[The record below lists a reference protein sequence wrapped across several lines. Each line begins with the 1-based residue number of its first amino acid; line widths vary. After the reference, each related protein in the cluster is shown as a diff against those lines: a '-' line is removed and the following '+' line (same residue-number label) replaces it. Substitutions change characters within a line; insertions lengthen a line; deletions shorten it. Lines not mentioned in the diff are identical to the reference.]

1 MPRIQPVRALVATAV
16 IALAAAACTGTPDAP
31 KASDDASKDTT
42 ITFWYGWS
50 APGEVAAIEADVKAF
65 EAAHPNIHVKA
76 VGNIN
81 DDKIKQALRA
91 GGPNAP
97 DVVSSFSSANVGAFC
112 KSNVLTD
119 LKPFLDK
126 SGVDLDRTF
135 PKAIQEYT
143 QYQGKRCTLPLL
155 ADTYGLHYNK
165 DAFKAAGI
173 TAPPKTFSEFEAV
186 AKKLTKPT
194 ADGYSQL
201 GFMPNF
207 HGYTSTLLLYGY
219 QWGLKYFDEQ
229 GKANASRDPKFTQLF
244 TTQKK
249 LVDELGGYAKLE
261 KYRTTFG
268 DQYGAKNPLHTG
280 QVAMTFDGE
289 WRAGMAK
296 DAGIKFDLGVAPM
309 PVPDDQADTY
319 GRGGLSGTI
328 VGIASTSQKQN
339 AAWELVK
346 FITTDTDAVVN
357 FANAI
362 HNVPSTLDALKSPKF
377 ATDPAMSVLLG
388 VAQNKFSISPPATP
402 NGDAYLLTLQ
412 DVGYRYE
419 SGSIK
424 DLPAALKK
432 ADEQIDKDIAQSK

>member
-1 MPRIQPVRALVATAV
+1 MPRIQPVKALGAAAV
-16 IALAAAACTGTPDAP
+16 IALLATACTGTSSGP
-31 KASDDASKDTT
+31 KANDDAAKDTT

-50 APGEVAAIEADVKAF
+50 APSEVAAIDANIKAF

-112 KSNVLTD
+112 KSNVLAD
-119 LKPFLDK
+119 LEPFLDK
-126 SGVDLDRTF
+126 SGVDLDKTF
-135 PKAIQEYT
+135 PKAVQGYT

-173 TAPPKTFSEFEAV
+173 TSPPKTFSEFEAD

-201 GFMPNF
+201 GFMPNY

-229 GKANASRDPKFTQLF
+229 GKANASRDPKVTQLF
-244 TTQKK
+244 TTQKR

-280 QVAMTFDGE
+280 QVAMTIDGE

-296 DAGIKFDLGVAPM
+296 EAGIKFELGVAPL
-309 PVPDDQADTY
+309 PVPDDQAASY

-328 VGIASTSQKQN
+328 IGIASTSEKQN

-346 FITTDTDAVVN
+346 FMTTDTDAVVS

-362 HNVPSTLDALKSPKF
+362 HNVPSTLEALKSPKL
-377 ATDPAMSVLLG
+377 TKDPLMAVFTEI
-388 VAQNKFSISPPATP
+388 AQNKDSISPPSTP
-402 NGDAYLLTLQ
+402 NGDAYMLTLQ

-419 SGSIK
+419 SGRLT

-432 ADEQIDKDIAQSK
+432 ADEQIDKDIAQVK